1 MGILLG
7 AHFFMLKLEVLLCL
21 LIILLH
27 ECIKKVCSAKHHRLF
42 KFLSCSEIT
51 QLQLLRYQ

>member
-1 MGILLG
+1 MPI
-7 AHFFMLKLEVLLCL
+7 FFMLQLEVLLAYL
-21 LIILLH
+21 LFSLH
-27 ECIKKVCSAKHHRLF
+27 ECIKKVCSAKHHRLL

>member
-27 ECIKKVCSAKHHRLF
+27 ECIMHKKKSVV
-42 KFLSCSEIT
+42 LST
-51 QLQLLRYQ
+51 TDF

>member
-27 ECIKKVCSAKHHRLF
+27 ECIKKSVVLSTTD
-42 KFLSCSEIT
+42 FLNF
-51 QLQLLRYQ
+51 